1 MAFGG
6 TIKLQGEQ
14 EYRQALRKITDELKV
29 VGTELSKVS
38 SQFGKNEKSV
48 ESLTAK
54 NNVLTDKLNEQKK
67 ALDLTKNMLEK
78 AQTEY
83 ENSVKSVADLK
94 DELDKAQKALENA
107 KNGTEATADEIS
119 ELESNVGDLTN
130 KLSAAEKETEAYE
143 TTVRKWKA
151 EVNKAETA
159 VNNTTRE
166 INENKSAIDKLDSA
180 TDKAADEID
189 DLSDSMNDAS
199 KKSDK
204 LSDDLDELKGAT
216 KKAGDGFTVFKGVLA
231 DLVSNGIN
239 FVLNGIHNLVGE
251 AISASDTLY
260 KFEQTMGFA
269 GYDSSVIEEASDRVK
284 DYADKTVYNLDTI
297 ANTTAQLAAN
307 GIKDYSGLT
316 EALGNLNAVAGG
328 NADTFASVASAL
340 TQTAG
345 AGKLTTENWNQVAN
359 AIPGASGKLQ
369 EALKEAGAYT
379 GDFREAMAKG
389 EITAEEFNAAIMK
402 LGNEPVAVEAATS
415 VATFEGAIGNLQA
428 TIVTG
433 LQQIISEIGT
443 ENITGFLSK
452 LTEMVGKAIKAIST
466 AVKWVKKNLPA
477 VLTLVIGLT
486 TAYTAQVVANKVA
499 IIAATAAEKGMTVAQ
514 YAAATAQKALNLAMS
529 ANPIGLIIAGIT
541 ALVAAFMLLW
551 KNCEGF
557 REFWI
562 NLWNTIKEA
571 VAAVGEWFSNLWNNI
586 VTWFKDIW
594 NGVVEFFSGVWQ
606 SIAEF
611 PANAWNAIK
620 EIWSFVAEWFN
631 QKVIEPIKKFFSSLF
646 DGISKAAS
654 DTWNAIKGV
663 WNGVA
668 GWFNNTVIQPVKNF
682 FTGAWNA
689 LKSGATNAWEGIK
702 SVFKA
707 VPEWFETKFKTA
719 WQKVKDVFS
728 TGGRIFDGI
737 KDGIIDGFKV
747 VVNAIIR
754 GINKV
759 ISIPF
764 NGINKILRKIHNISI
779 LGKKPFSFIDPI
791 DIPEIPELAKGGVIN
806 RPTTAVIGEA
816 GKEAVVPLE
825 NNTGWIRRI
834 AEELHKNLNGISVTA
849 QQCPQN
855 AAENAYNETKYTY
868 LVTAFKD
875 ALKDVKVVMDSDEM
889 GRFVERTVADA
900 IYT

>member
-189 DLSDSMNDAS
+189 DLSDSMKDAS

-328 NADTFASVASAL
+328 NADTFTSVASAL

-452 LTEMVGKAIKAIST
+452 LTEMVGKAIKAISA

-631 QKVIEPIKKFFSSLF
+631 QKVIEPIKNFFSSLF

-654 DTWNAIKGV
+654 DTWNAIKGI

-689 LKSGATNAWEGIK
+689 LKTGATNAWDGIK

-737 KDGIIDGFKV
+737 KDGILNGFKV

-759 ISIPF
+759 ISLPF

-834 AEELHKNLNGISVTA
+834 AEELHRNLNGISVTA
-849 QQCPQN
+849 PQRPQN

>member
-189 DLSDSMNDAS
+189 DLSDSMKDAS

-452 LTEMVGKAIKAIST
+452 LTEMVGKAIKAISA

-606 SIAEF
+606 LIAEF

-663 WNGVA
+663 WNGVS

-737 KDGIIDGFKV
+737 KDGIIDGCKV

-759 ISIPF
+759 ISLPF

-779 LGKKPFSFIDPI
+779 LGNKPFSFIDPI

-834 AEELHKNLNGISVTA
+834 AEELHRNLNGISVTA
-849 QQCPQN
+849 PQRPQN

-875 ALKDVKVVMDSDEM
+875 ALRDVKVVMDSDEM

>member
-189 DLSDSMNDAS
+189 DLSDSMKDAS

-307 GIKDYSGLT
+307 GIEDYSGLT

-328 NADTFASVASAL
+328 NADTFTSVASAL

-452 LTEMVGKAIKAIST
+452 LTEMVGKAIKAISA

-654 DTWNAIKGV
+654 DTWNAIKGI

-689 LKSGATNAWEGIK
+689 LKTGATNAWDGIK

-737 KDGIIDGFKV
+737 KDGIINGFKV

-759 ISIPF
+759 ISLPF

-806 RPTTAVIGEA
+806 RPTAAVIGEA

-834 AEELHKNLNGISVTA
+834 AEELHRNLNSISVTA
-849 QQCPQN
+849 PQRPQN

>member
-94 DELDKAQKALENA
+94 DKLDKAQKALENA

-143 TTVRKWKA
+143 TTVRKWKT

-189 DLSDSMNDAS
+189 DLSDSMKDAS

-307 GIKDYSGLT
+307 GIEDYSGLT

-328 NADTFASVASAL
+328 NADTFTSVASAL

-452 LTEMVGKAIKAIST
+452 LTEMVGKAIKAISA

-654 DTWNAIKGV
+654 DTWNTIKGV

-689 LKSGATNAWEGIK
+689 LKTGATNAWEGIK

-737 KDGIIDGFKV
+737 KDGIINGFKV

-834 AEELHKNLNGISVTA
+834 AEELHRNLNGISVTA
-849 QQCPQN
+849 PQRPQN

>member
-54 NNVLTDKLNEQKK
+54 NNVLTDKLNEQRK

-251 AISASDTLY
+251 AISASDTMY

-328 NADTFASVASAL
+328 NADTFTSVASAL

-452 LTEMVGKAIKAIST
+452 LTEMVGKAIKAISS

-611 PANAWNAIK
+611 PANAWNSIK

-654 DTWNAIKGV
+654 DTWNAIMGV
-663 WNGVA
+663 WNGVS

-689 LKSGATNAWEGIK
+689 LKTGATNAWEGIK

-737 KDGIIDGFKV
+737 KDGIINGFKV

-759 ISIPF
+759 ISLPF
-764 NGINKILRKIHNISI
+764 NGINKILKKIHNISI

-834 AEELHKNLNGISVTA
+834 AEELHRNLNGISVTA
-849 QQCPQN
+849 PQRPQN